1 MNIDKIIRNKS
12 IFYGKHKFMISKPKS
27 IISSL
32 LKNTLATTLFLLFIS
47 FNKVYGQQATS
58 LEITSYSDLL
68 DADDNNLV
76 GLNDVLSYSITLHV

>member
-32 LKNTLATTLFLLFIS
+32 LKNTLFLLFIS
-47 FNKVYGQQATS
+47 FNKVYGQQAPS

>member
-32 LKNTLATTLFLLFIS
+32 LKNTLFHLFIS
-47 FNKVYGQQATS
+47 FNKVYGQQAPS
-58 LEITSYSDLL
+58 LEITSSSDLL